1 MSQHLPE
8 HLDPWRFADL
18 GKRISGSYLL
28 GDLPRLRECL
38 VDSQGEVSFTLEF
51 FRDRQ
56 HRACLFGMVE
66 ATLMLECQRCLDAM
80 PWQVKSDVS
89 VTFVEGIDEAER
101 LPDELDP
108 ELVEDCQVKFRN
120 LVENELLL
128 ALPQVPM
135 HPSGKCTGQLGDE
148 SEGSDDA
155 VRENPFAV
163 LTELKRDGK

>member
-38 VDSQGEVSFTLEF
+38 VDSQGEVRFTLEF
-51 FRDRQ
+51 SRDRRQ
-56 HRACLFGMVE
+56 RACLSGTVE
-66 ATLMLECQRCLDAM
+66 ASLMVECQRCLDAM
-80 PWQVKSDVS
+80 PLQVKSDVS
-89 VTFVEGIDEAER
+89 VAFVEGIDEAER

-108 ELVEDCQVKFRN
+108 ELVEDGQVKLRD
-120 LVENELLL
+120 LVEDELLL

-135 HPSGKCTGQLGDE
+135 HPPGECTGQLDDE
-148 SEGSDDA
+148 SETSDDA

-163 LTELKRDGK
+163 LAELQRDDK

>member
-28 GDLPRLRECL
+28 GDLPRLREYL

-51 FRDRQ
+51 SRDRRQ
-56 HRACLFGMVE
+56 RSCLFGKVE

-89 VTFVEGIDEAER
+89 VAFVEGIDEAER

-108 ELVEDCQVKFRN
+108 ELVEDGQVKLRD
-120 LVENELLL
+120 LVEDELLL

-135 HPSGKCTGQLGDE
+135 HPSGKCTGQLDGE
-148 SEGSDDA
+148 SEDSNDA

-163 LTELKRDGK
+163 LAELKRDK